1 MAREYID
8 ELGDGTINPETSGV
22 DSQATDNGTHVKTLA
37 PIYYTPAT
45 IANDG
50 KATRETPVTI
60 KSALDGKQN
69 TLATQTAYSAKG
81 TATKVPQIT
90 TNSLGQVTGIT
101 EVTISGVTPAS
112 HAHGNIANGG
122 TLTDTAAAA
131 AGNDYVVIRDADNA
145 KIQTSTIKGTDVADA
160 VSKTHSHS
168 TLTLSTTAQSYDGS
182 HTLALPS
189 TDPYTSAR
197 TPVSHASTATTYGIG
212 TTSTYGHVKL
222 ATGDMNG
229 ATNTDGV
236 AVSKNHTHSQYA
248 PKASPSLTGTPTA
261 PTAADGTNTTQIATT
276 AFVQSA
282 VTQGLSVSDAMVYKG
297 TITLGATSPGGL
309 TVAADKGHTYKVVAN
324 GNTKEGYV
332 DGVKVEAGDMV
343 ICNADSTAA
352 ATSSNY
358 STIAAKWD
366 FVQGNTDGVVVGP
379 ASATSGNVVV
389 FDGATG
395 KLVKDGGT
403 LGTAAFKSVT
413 DTYSSTGTDPVSGK
427 AVAAAINTLNV
438 TEVGGDGKYI
448 KKIKEDNGKITAT
461 VETMDTTPTASSTNA
476 VTSGGVKTELDN
488 RIDRYDAI
496 YTRNNIAGGGWVKLA
511 DTKPYSTITHI
522 DKPAIWDVMITKCT
536 GETSSEQLCLNVR
549 YDNTGLPNVYFKRFY
564 TVNRTS
570 THKFAVV
577 VSGVGGGNVSE
588 GKVELWAFLEK
599 HWGSIAIREVAGSTN
614 TTLYNM
620 NKVQYNYY
628 SYNLN
633 GGTDKPVEDLEN
645 NIQVV
650 DSTNIQ
656 MVTDQDAAKKSDGVY
671 YVVGTTDYPAWQ
683 ASHAYV
689 VNDYAISGGEAYY
702 CKTAHTSG
710 TSFDSSKW
718 TAVATPVI
726 KGTVSN
732 ISALF
737 TGMKIALKWPI
748 TGGSSS
754 TYLNINNLGNVYIR
768 RNDSNITT
776 HVPANTVTF
785 LAYDGTYWRW
795 SDYDSNSTYSGMV
808 TAYLNNAGDAAK
820 SATSTNFKLTDGITI
835 ILTNNAANT
844 KAAALTLNVNSTGA
858 KALYINGNISSSTN
872 YTIPIGTYFC
882 HYKVVN
888 GTGQWHLWTDGTAN
902 FTKLHLDT
910 PLSDTEIASAVTWN
924 AKQDAITYMTLEQ
937 ENALI
942 SELGDL

>member
-8 ELGDGTINPETSGV
+8 ELADGTINPETSGV

-60 KSALDGKQN
+60 KSALDAKQN
-69 TLATQTAYSAKG
+69 TLAAQTAYSAKG

-112 HAHGNIANGG
+112 HTHGNIANGG

-160 VSKTHSHS
+160 VSKKHSHS
-168 TLTLSTTAQSYDGS
+168 TLTLSTTAQAYDGS

-197 TPVSHASTATTYGIG
+197 TPASHASTATTYGIG
-212 TTSTYGHVKL
+212 TTSNYGHVKL

-248 PKASPSLTGTPTA
+248 PKASPALTGTPTA

-324 GNTKEGYV
+324 GTTKEGYV

-343 ICNADSTAA
+343 ICNTDSTAA

-379 ASATSGNVVV
+379 ASATSGNVVL

-395 KLVKDGGT
+395 RLVKDGGT

-427 AVAAAINTLNV
+427 AVAAAINALDV

-461 VETMDTTPTASSTNA
+461 VETMDTTPTASSTKA
-476 VTSGGVKTELDN
+476 VTSGGV
-488 RIDRYDAI
+488 
-496 YTRNNIAGGGWVKLA
+496 
-511 DTKPYSTITHI
+511 ST
-522 DKPAIWDVMITKCT
+522 A
-536 GETSSEQLCLNVR
+536 L
-549 YDNTGLPNVYFKRFY
+549 
-564 TVNRTS
+564 
-570 THKFAVV
+570 
-577 VSGVGGGNVSE
+577 SG
-588 GKVELWAFLEK
+588 KA
-599 HWGSIAIREVAGSTN
+599 
-614 TTLYNM
+614 
-620 NKVQYNYY
+620 
-628 SYNLN
+628 
-633 GGTDKPVEDLEN
+633 DLEN
-645 NIQVV
+645 
-650 DSTNIQ
+650 
-656 MVTDQDAAKKSDGVY
+656 
-671 YVVGTTDYPAWQ
+671 
-683 ASHAYV
+683 
-689 VNDYAISGGEAYY
+689 ISQTVLDE
-702 CKTAHTSG
+702 
-710 TSFDSSKW
+710 
-718 TAVATPVI
+718 PV
-726 KGTVSN
+726 
-732 ISALF
+732 
-737 TGMKIALKWPI
+737 
-748 TGGSSS
+748 
-754 TYLNINNLGNVYIR
+754 
-768 RNDSNITT
+768 
-776 HVPANTVTF
+776 
-785 LAYDGTYWRW
+785 
-795 SDYDSNSTYSGMV
+795 
-808 TAYLNNAGDAAK
+808 
-820 SATSTNFKLTDGITI
+820 
-835 ILTNNAANT
+835 
-844 KAAALTLNVNSTGA
+844 
-858 KALYINGNISSSTN
+858 
-872 YTIPIGTYFC
+872 
-882 HYKVVN
+882 
-888 GTGQWHLWTDGTAN
+888 QTDGTKYLIVSQSTIIGNATSVYRN
-902 FTKLHLDT
+902 YDLSMIIQSRHSGTGLAVIQCNVNTSTPAETSATGTINIFTT
-910 PLSDTEIASAVTWN
+910 
-924 AKQDAITYMTLEQ
+924 IT
-937 ENALI
+937 NCN
-942 SELGDL
+942 